1 MTGDAFI
8 PVRVGERWAVGAMT
22 DRRARTVAWV
32 IGDEGNADEVA
43 RLMSAAVTA
52 VDASEPF
59 G

>member
-8 PVRVGERWAVGAMT
+8 PVEADGRWGIAAMT
-22 DRRARTVAWV
+22 DRRARIVAWV

-43 RLMSAAVTA
+43 RLMSAAVA
-52 VDASEPF
+52 AQDASELF